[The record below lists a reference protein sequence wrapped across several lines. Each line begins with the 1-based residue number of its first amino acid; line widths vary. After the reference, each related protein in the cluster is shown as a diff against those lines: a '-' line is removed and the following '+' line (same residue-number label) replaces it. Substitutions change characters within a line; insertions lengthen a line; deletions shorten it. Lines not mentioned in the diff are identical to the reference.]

1 MFRKTPTSCRYAFK
15 SAAPCMIPDRFHD
28 MPWTRFK
35 MEVTR
40 PTYNPFDSF
49 PLLKAG
55 RSSSMMITASKTI
68 VSEPLFILAYLF
80 FRVAVSFWFA

>member
-1 MFRKTPTSCRYAFK
+1 M
-15 SAAPCMIPDRFHD
+15 MPDRFHD

-35 MEVTR
+35 IEVTS

-49 PLLKAG
+49 PLLRAG
-55 RSSSMMITASKTI
+55 RSSSMIITASMTM

-80 FRVAVSFWFA
+80 FSMAASFWFA